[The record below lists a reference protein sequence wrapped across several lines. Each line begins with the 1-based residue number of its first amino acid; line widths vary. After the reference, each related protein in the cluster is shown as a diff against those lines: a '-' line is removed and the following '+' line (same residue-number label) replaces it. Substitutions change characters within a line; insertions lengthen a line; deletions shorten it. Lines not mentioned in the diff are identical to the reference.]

1 MFTLPRNTRIAA
13 EPLHCL
19 VEPASAI
26 LAADR
31 KASQIAA
38 SVQRS
43 VREFVAERSTLLKGW
58 QQRRES

>member
-1 MFTLPRNTRIAA
+1 MLTLPTNHRVSA

-19 VEPASAI
+19 VEPAGAI
-26 LAADR
+26 LAAER

-43 VREFVAERSTLLKGW
+43 VREFVAERSGLLKSW
-58 QQRRES
+58 QQRRQP

>member
-1 MFTLPRNTRIAA
+1 MFSLPRNPRVSA

-19 VEPASAI
+19 VEPAGAI
-26 LAADR
+26 VVAER

-43 VREFVAERSTLLKGW
+43 VREFVAERSGLLKSW
-58 QQRRES
+58 QRRQS

>member
-1 MFTLPRNTRIAA
+1 MFTLPRNSRFAA

-31 KASQIAA
+31 KATQIAA
-38 SVQRS
+38 SVERS
-43 VREFVAERSTLLKGW
+43 VREFVAERSRMLKSW
-58 QQRRES
+58 QRRQS